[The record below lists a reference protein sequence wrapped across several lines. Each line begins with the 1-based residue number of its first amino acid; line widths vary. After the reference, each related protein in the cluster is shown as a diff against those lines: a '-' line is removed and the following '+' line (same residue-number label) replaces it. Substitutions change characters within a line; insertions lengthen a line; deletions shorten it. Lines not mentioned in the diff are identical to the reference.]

1 MIPGR
6 RTTRFVPRRL
16 VSVAL
21 ECAGLPRALGVVK
34 NLSESGAC
42 VDTDNP
48 FAVGRHMTAALS
60 FPNEA
65 RPFQARGRI
74 VWVKQSG
81 PGSVSCGGEFLRA
94 RDLPRAPLET
104 LIRHVRP

>member
-1 MIPGR
+1 MSGR
-6 RTTRFVPRRL
+6 RTARFVPRRP

-21 ECAGLPRALGVVK
+21 ECAGLPRALGVVR

-60 FPNEA
+60 FPSEA

-81 PGSVSCGGEFLRA
+81 PGSVSCGVEFLRA
-94 RDLPRAPLET
+94 RDLPRTPLES